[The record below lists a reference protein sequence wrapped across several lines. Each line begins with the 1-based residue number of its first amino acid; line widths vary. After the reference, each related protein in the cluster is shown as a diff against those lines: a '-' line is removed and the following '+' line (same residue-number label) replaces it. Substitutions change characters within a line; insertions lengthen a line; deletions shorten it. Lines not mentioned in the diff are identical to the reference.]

1 MPFWSTNFGEDTTLK
16 DPKRNFRFTVEFT
29 GIQAAQGGATLWY
42 ATKVAKPSF
51 TVSAAE
57 HTYLNHKFFYPGAV
71 TWNDVSVS
79 LVDPADPDVTA
90 TLADIIIQSGYSPPT
105 DATAQNMN
113 SMSKAKAAGALGTV
127 VIKQL
132 DSNGKALETWTLWNS
147 WISDIKFGDG
157 LEYGNDD
164 LTALDVTLKY
174 DWARVETTVPS
185 SAVVG
190 GGNSFF
196 NV

>member
-1 MPFWSTNFGEDTTLK
+1 MPFWSTNFGESTDLK
-16 DPKRNFRFTVEFT
+16 DPKRNFRFSVEFT

-42 ATKVAKPSF
+42 AKSVAKPSF
-51 TVSAAE
+51 TISTSE
-57 HTYLNHKFFYPGAV
+57 HVYLNHKFFYPGAV
-71 TWNDVSVS
+71 TWNDITVN
-79 LVDPADPDVTA
+79 LVDPADPDITA
-90 TLADIIIQSGYSPPT
+90 TLSDIVIQSGYSPPT

-132 DSNGKALETWTLWNS
+132 DSNGSAIETWTLWNAF
-147 WISDIKFGDG
+147 IIDIKYGDG
-157 LEYGNDD
+157 LAYGNDD
-164 LTALDVTLKY
+164 LTEIAVQLKY
-174 DWARVETTVPS
+174 DWARVDTKVAS
-185 SAVVG
+185 SAIVG